1 MPFHIEEDVG
11 LGFYHSLLVGQ
22 GYSTVVE
29 MEPTAFVGCVRG
41 VVSRANT
48 ASTGAGKER
57 TVRRRHTTTS
67 SSDASAV
74 GGKSLSPTR
83 GRKKLAA
90 LCNSWG
96 DASLLNLW
104 GSKFS
109 KVKCYGK

>member
-29 MEPTAFVGCVRG
+29 MEPTAFMGCVRG
-41 VVSRANT
+41 VVSRANA
-48 ASTGAGKER
+48 ASAGAGKER
-57 TVRRRHTTTS
+57 TVRRRHITS

-74 GGKSLSPTR
+74 GAKSLPPTR
-83 GRKKLAA
+83 GRKELAA
-90 LCNSWG
+90 LHNSWG

-104 GSKFS
+104 GSEFSRAKFY
-109 KVKCYGK
+109 K